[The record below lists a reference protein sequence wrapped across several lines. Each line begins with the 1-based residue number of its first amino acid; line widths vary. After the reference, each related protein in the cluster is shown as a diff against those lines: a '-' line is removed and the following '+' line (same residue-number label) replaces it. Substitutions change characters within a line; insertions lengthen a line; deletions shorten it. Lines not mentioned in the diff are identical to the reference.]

1 MSKMEEVRSQ
11 MMQAMKNGDKPRK
24 ECLSLLLS
32 ALKAKYIDKRADLT
46 EEEENEVVAREMKQL
61 RETLES
67 LPAGREELAEEC
79 RFRLEVLAE
88 FAPKAMSEEEVRAAL
103 QSVMAELN
111 MDSPAP
117 KDKGRIMKALMPLV
131 KGKADGG
138 MVNRLVGEVLGQ

>member
-67 LPAGREELAEEC
+67 LPAGREELAE
-79 RFRLEVLAE
+79 